1 MKNTYICTFVQSFS
15 VRFASLNFLKKKI
28 KAHEVE
34 SNRALVSGAG
44 ERRFAKPMLWPPL
57 RTPSR
62 ALGLHRSRGCGSLC
76 TVERADRLAF
86 SICPGQPKK
95 RRKGLGLRGWIK
107 VSRDT

>member
-15 VRFASLNFLKKKI
+15 VHFASLNFLKKKI
-28 KAHEVE
+28 KAYEVE

-62 ALGLHRSRGCGSLC
+62 APGAPQIQRLWLTLHSGNSRS
-76 TVERADRLAF
+76 
-86 SICPGQPKK
+86 PGILYLSWP
-95 RRKGLGLRGWIK
+95 
-107 VSRDT
+107 T